1 MSHAVCSSLKIKPKF
16 CLVLSFTI
24 RLNFNCICSSLLYF
38 DVFVACLAWQMIISK
53 FLLLFRFNAIWCA
66 FFHFDIS
73 LFQGFCGWSLVV
85 YDRLLIP
92 SNPGIGVLRYK
103 DNYYAFCDK
112 QAAYE
117 FSNAPERYI
126 GLFFRAVFF
135 AFLFLLESNFKL
147 CLVSNCQ
154 LPWFCFTSLGNW
166 CGKCRM
172 YSLNERCWVNVTCV
186 INTLFLCFVEV
197 TLMELQK
204 RLRSLP
210 NLFSCWSFTHSLP
223 PSHLTPR

>member
-1 MSHAVCSSLKIKPKF
+1 
-16 CLVLSFTI
+16 
-24 RLNFNCICSSLLYF
+24 
-38 DVFVACLAWQMIISK
+38 MIISK

-126 GLFFRAVFF
+126 GLFFRAVF
-135 AFLFLLESNFKL
+135 LH
-147 CLVSNCQ
+147 
-154 LPWFCFTSLGNW
+154 FCFCLRAILNYVSL
-166 CGKCRM
+166 
-172 YSLNERCWVNVTCV
+172 V
-186 INTLFLCFVEV
+186 IVSCLDFASPRSAIGVENA
-197 TLMELQK
+197 ECI
-204 RLRSLP
+204 R
-210 NLFSCWSFTHSLP
+210 
-223 PSHLTPR
+223 

>member
-1 MSHAVCSSLKIKPKF
+1 MCS
-16 CLVLSFTI
+16 LSFII
-24 RLNFNCICSSLLYF
+24 RINLNSTCFSLIYF
-38 DVFVACLAWQMIISK
+38 HVFVACLAWQMIISK
-53 FLLLFRFNAIWCA
+53 FLLNFGLTQFCA
-66 FFHFDIS
+66 FFHHDIS

-135 AFLFLLESNFKL
+135 AFLFLQESNFKL
-147 CLVSNCQ
+147 CLVSNYP
-154 LPWFCFTSLGNW
+154 LP
-166 CGKCRM
+166 
-172 YSLNERCWVNVTCV
+172 
-186 INTLFLCFVEV
+186 
-197 TLMELQK
+197 
-204 RLRSLP
+204 
-210 NLFSCWSFTHSLP
+210 
-223 PSHLTPR
+223 

>member
-1 MSHAVCSSLKIKPKF
+1 
-16 CLVLSFTI
+16 
-24 RLNFNCICSSLLYF
+24 
-38 DVFVACLAWQMIISK
+38 MIISK
-53 FLLLFRFNAIWCA
+53 FLLLFRLNAIWCA

-117 FSNAPERYI
+117 FSSAPERYI

-147 CLVSNCQ
+147 CLVSNYP

-166 CGKCRM
+166 CGECRM
-172 YSLNERCWVNVTCV
+172 YSVNERCWVNVTCV

-204 RLRSLP
+204 RLRNLP